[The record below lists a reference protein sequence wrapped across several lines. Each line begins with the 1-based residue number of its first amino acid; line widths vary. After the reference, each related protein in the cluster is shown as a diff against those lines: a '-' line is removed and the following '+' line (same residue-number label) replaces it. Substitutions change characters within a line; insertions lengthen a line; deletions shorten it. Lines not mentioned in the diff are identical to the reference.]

1 MSAEAANAEPT
12 RSGAADI
19 VSGYLSALAIFA
31 SLIALA
37 WHPLRLVP
45 FAIVLALVASAMGS
59 RNRRLS
65 FAAVAI
71 AADLLLPRDD
81 DRGRHPAAPLVARP
95 LLQRG

>member
-19 VSGYLSALAIFA
+19 VSGYLSAFAIFA

-37 WHPLRLVP
+37 WHPLRLLP
-45 FAIVLALVASAMGS
+45 FAIVLALVASAMAQRS
-59 RNRRLS
+59 RRLA

-71 AADLLLPRDD
+71 AGICFFLGMTIA
-81 DRGRHPAAPLVARP
+81 VVTQRP
-95 LLQRG
+95 LW

>member
-12 RSGAADI
+12 KSGAADI

-45 FAIVLALVASAMGS
+45 FAIILALVASAMGH

-71 AADLLLPRDD
+71 AGICFFLGMTIA
-81 DRGRHPAAPLVARP
+81 VVTQRP
-95 LLQRG
+95 LW